1 MSAVVTSTTTAA
13 ARRFQPVRRFSA
25 STKGF
30 SANAKSA
37 AMARAE
43 SVRGMERMNHTAIA
57 KSATAIASGIAE
69 RGSRS
74 RPPSV
79 ATAAAGE
86 GPRGGVATSV
96 SYEPMVDMAR
106 TLRVRLSVRSALALV
121 FALGLTFL
129 LLEIAHDAERVIA
142 WALSAMAIAALVYPG
157 VAWLAH
163 FRFIPRA
170 LAVVLT
176 AIVLLGTIGFIG
188 YKIVNDVSSATS
200 SLQQAAPQRAAEL
213 EKNSEFFREIKL
225 KERVTNL
232 VNAIPERLAG
242 GEAPQAIESAATQGV
257 AFLAGFILT
266 VFFVLYGTRLLD
278 GALSL
283 IDDDAVRRRTEFVI
297 RDGSRRAL
305 FFARV
310 KLWEALVE
318 GVLAFTIARAAG
330 VPGAAALA
338 VWVGLWSFLPV
349 AGVLIGALP
358 IVVFAGAH
366 TIERAIAVAACFLVI
381 LVCDWLVNRWLER
394 RTVYVGS
401 FAIVI
406 AAFGGL
412 ELYGLNGALLFVL
425 GAVLLVALITEI
437 GPEEVAEVLAST
449 PPAPTE
455 DAVADSA

>member
-1 MSAVVTSTTTAA
+1 
-13 ARRFQPVRRFSA
+13 
-25 STKGF
+25 
-30 SANAKSA
+30 
-37 AMARAE
+37 
-43 SVRGMERMNHTAIA
+43 
-57 KSATAIASGIAE
+57 
-69 RGSRS
+69 
-74 RPPSV
+74 
-79 ATAAAGE
+79 
-86 GPRGGVATSV
+86 
-96 SYEPMVDMAR
+96 MVDPAR

-121 FALGLTFL
+121 FALGVTFL
-129 LLEIAHDAERVIA
+129 FLEIARDAERVIA
-142 WALSAMAIAALVYPG
+142 WALSAMAIAALIRPAV
-157 VAWLAH
+157 VWLAH

-170 LAVVLT
+170 LAVVLI
-176 AIVLLGTIGFIG
+176 ALFMLGTIGFVG
-188 YKIVNDVSSATS
+188 YKIVNDVSDAMS

-232 VNAIPERLAG
+232 VDAIPQRLAG
-242 GEAPQAIESAATQGV
+242 GGAPEAIKSAATQGV

-266 VFFVLYGTRLLD
+266 IFFVLYGTRLIEGGLR
-278 GALSL
+278 L
-283 IDDDAVRRRTEFVI
+283 IDDDEVRKRTEYVI

-318 GVLAFTIARAAG
+318 AILAFAIARAAG

-358 IVVFAGAH
+358 IIVFAGAH
-366 TIERAIAVAACFLVI
+366 TPARAVAVGLCFLVI
-381 LVCDWLVNRWLER
+381 LVGDWWVNRWLER

-401 FAIVI
+401 FPIVL

-425 GAVLLVALITEI
+425 GAVLIVSIIGEI
-437 GPEEVAEVLAST
+437 GPEEVAEVLAA
-449 PPAPTE
+449 PMPAPPMP
-455 DAVADSA
+455 APPMPAPG

>member
-1 MSAVVTSTTTAA
+1 VVA
-13 ARRFQPVRRFSA
+13 
-25 STKGF
+25 
-30 SANAKSA
+30 
-37 AMARAE
+37 
-43 SVRGMERMNHTAIA
+43 
-57 KSATAIASGIAE
+57 
-69 RGSRS
+69 
-74 RPPSV
+74 
-79 ATAAAGE
+79 E
-86 GPRGGVATSV
+86 GPKGWDATSV
-96 SYEPMVDMAR
+96 SYEPMVDVAR

-129 LLEIAHDAERVIA
+129 LLEIANDSERVIA

-157 VAWLAH
+157 VAWLSH
-163 FRFIPRA
+163 FRFVPRA
-170 LAVVLT
+170 LAVALT
-176 AIVLLGTIGFIG
+176 ALVLLGTIGFVG
-188 YKIVNDVSSATS
+188 YKIVNDVSSAMG

-225 KERVTNL
+225 RERVTNL

-242 GEAPQAIESAATQGV
+242 GKGPDVIKSAATHGV
-257 AFLAGFILT
+257 AFVAGFILT
-266 VFFVLYGTRLLD
+266 IFFVLYGSRLFEGGLR
-278 GALSL
+278 L
-283 IDDDAVRRRTEFVI
+283 IDDDVGRRRVEFVI

-318 GVLAFTIARAAG
+318 AVLAFTIARAAG

-358 IVVFAGAH
+358 IIVFAGAH
-366 TIERAIAVAACFLVI
+366 TAERAVVVAGCFLVI

-401 FAIVI
+401 FAIVL

-425 GAVLLVALITEI
+425 GAVLVVSIISEI
-437 GPEEVAEVLAST
+437 GPEEVAEVLAAT
-449 PPAPTE
+449 PPGPAASTG
-455 DAVADSA
+455 